1 MPTTVK
7 LRRYP
12 RKTGIR
18 GFKAEMSEPRGVTNW
33 RTIMVMIT
41 AITPSL
47 NPISR
52 SAVTGFGFGSTS
64 ELRDSEFITVAIIGT
79 GEQSAIQRRTSSHT
93 ARELKGARTSLNLPL
108 PHQIPKSPRSTLST
122 CLLSS
127 RLGRPTEGLVEELYE
142 AFELPRTALRSAGK
156 SIIRSQ
162 WIEE

>member
-47 NPISR
+47 KPISR
-52 SAVTGFGFGSTS
+52 SAVTGFGFRSTS
-64 ELRDSEFITVAIIGT
+64 ELADSEFVTVAIIGT
-79 GEQSAIQRRTSSHT
+79 GQQSTIPPRTSSHT
-93 ARELKGARTSLNLPL
+93 ARESEGARISLNLPL
-108 PHQIPKSPRSTLST
+108 PHQDTLSPRSTLSP
-122 CLLSS
+122 CLISS
-127 RLGRPTEGLVEELYE
+127 RLGRPTERLDEALYE
-142 AFELPRTALRSAGK
+142 AFELLRTALRSAGK
-156 SIIRSQ
+156 SVIRSQ
-162 WIEE
+162 